1 MYPFNQSLLPKMTIW
16 EYWHIL
22 SFFFLFQIVNKF
34 LEGHRN
40 MQILTP
46 CNISFHN
53 LFLATMYVLCHITIL
68 ITFQNTLSILRSRN
82 FYGLLPQSKI
92 LSHTLTYWR
101 PVFHLW
107 SAYILYHLRI
117 FPTGPVIGR
126 IKKKKKVPLGFHSLS
141 PDTCKYEK
149 ISLPW

>member
-1 MYPFNQSLLPKMTIW
+1 MLSIEGNVSIQSITPAKNGNLR
-16 EYWHIL
+16 IL
-22 SFFFLFQIVNKF
+22 TYFIFFFFLFQIVNKF

-53 LFLATMYVLCHITIL
+53 LFLATIYVLCHITIL

-82 FYGLLPQSKI
+82 FYGLLPQTKI

-126 IKKKKKVPLGFHSLS
+126 IKKKKKSPLGI
-141 PDTCKYEK
+141 PQPKPRYM
-149 ISLPW
+149 